1 MGLGHYDGRYALSQ
15 CKGPQMRL
23 TDISLNW
30 LLPGAVLLLGL
41 LAAVAVL
48 ARGKRSGEKAA
59 GTEDSWERSEERR
72 RRKEALYGTASYML
86 LFICAAVA
94 AALSFKGLVGFGEE
108 NLGLS
113 GGWEYL
119 VPFGLDGA
127 AMFCSV
133 LAVREASH
141 GDAAL
146 GSRILV
152 WTFAGAAAWF
162 NWMHAPRGLTHEGAP
177 QFFAGMS
184 LSAAVLFDRALKQ
197 TRRAALREQGLVP
210 RPLPQ
215 IRIVRW
221 LRAPR
226 ETYSAWSLML
236 LENVR
241 TLDEA
246 VDEVRE
252 DKRQKEQTRLRR
264 RNEER
269 VERAHLKALSRGH
282 KALPPAPV
290 VAAVADGSSSRRPWS
305 EPPPRPPRS
314 LRYRPR
320 SSCPSARGPP
330 FSPSARALSR
340 SPSTSRRRTTRWPCR
355 DSTPWSASSRIS
367 SSSSARTFGRGYR
380 PGLRTLGRRRGLLYT
395 APPSSS
401 NHTALPTPCVRTPHA
416 SARDWTRTSPL
427 PCVPSSAFGTR
438 SMGLRPTKSLTSTRS
453 PRGPTVAVRTAS

>member
-1 MGLGHYDGRYALSQ
+1 
-15 CKGPQMRL
+15 MRL

-30 LLPGAVLLLGL
+30 LLPGAVLLLGM

-48 ARGKRSGEKAA
+48 ARSKRSGGEHAKD
-59 GTEDSWERSEERR
+59 DSWERTEERR
-72 RRKEALYGTASYML
+72 RRKEAIYGIASYVL
-86 LFICAAVA
+86 LFCCAAVA
-94 AALSFKGLVGFGEE
+94 AALSFHGLVGFGQE
-108 NLGLS
+108 NLGLTD
-113 GGWEYL
+113 GWEYL

-152 WTFAGAAAWF
+152 WTFAAAAAWF
-162 NWMHAPRGLTHEGAP
+162 NWVHAPRGIDHAGAP
-177 QFFAGMS
+177 QFFSGMS

-241 TLDEA
+241 SLDEA

-252 DKRQKEQTRLRR
+252 DKAKKEETRLRR
-264 RNEER
+264 RDQQR
-269 VERAHLKALSRGH
+269 IERAQLKAISRGQRGLMGRSGGRSPEPQALERGSGQASAEPALSTPEQLPVRTRPSLQPVRGASDPITVDLTAEDDTM
-282 KALPPAPV
+282 ALPRL
-290 VAAVADGSSSRRPWS
+290 D
-305 EPPPRPPRS
+305 S
-314 LRYRPR
+314 LERK
-320 SSCPSARGPP
+320 
-330 FSPSARALSR
+330 LK
-340 SPSTSRRRTTRWPCR
+340 
-355 DSTPWSASSRIS
+355 DLEQQ
-367 SSSSARTFGRGYR
+367 FG
-380 PGLRTLGRRRGLLYT
+380 
-395 APPSSS
+395 
-401 NHTALPTPCVRTPHA
+401 
-416 SARDWTRTSPL
+416 
-427 PCVPSSAFGTR
+427 
-438 SMGLRPTKSLTSTRS
+438 
-453 PRGPTVAVRTAS
+453 

>member
-1 MGLGHYDGRYALSQ
+1 
-15 CKGPQMRL
+15 MRL

-30 LLPGAVLLLGL
+30 LLPGAVLLLGM

-48 ARGKRSGEKAA
+48 ARSKRSGGEHAKD
-59 GTEDSWERSEERR
+59 DSWERTEERR
-72 RRKEALYGTASYML
+72 RRKEAIYGIASYVL
-86 LFICAAVA
+86 LFCCAAVA
-94 AALSFKGLVGFGEE
+94 AALSFHGLVGFGQE
-108 NLGLS
+108 NLGLTD
-113 GGWEYL
+113 GWEYL

-152 WTFAGAAAWF
+152 WTFAAAAAWF
-162 NWMHAPRGLTHEGAP
+162 NWVHAPRGVDHAGAP
-177 QFFAGMS
+177 QFFSGMS

-241 TLDEA
+241 SLDEA

-252 DKRQKEQTRLRR
+252 DKAKKEETRLRR
-264 RNEER
+264 RDQQR
-269 VERAHLKALSRGH
+269 IERAQLKAISRGQRGLMGRSGGRSPEPQALERGSGQASAEPALSTPEQLPVRTRPSLQPVRGASDPITVDLTAEDDTM
-282 KALPPAPV
+282 ALPRL
-290 VAAVADGSSSRRPWS
+290 D
-305 EPPPRPPRS
+305 S
-314 LRYRPR
+314 LERK
-320 SSCPSARGPP
+320 
-330 FSPSARALSR
+330 LK
-340 SPSTSRRRTTRWPCR
+340 
-355 DSTPWSASSRIS
+355 DLEQQ
-367 SSSSARTFGRGYR
+367 FG
-380 PGLRTLGRRRGLLYT
+380 
-395 APPSSS
+395 
-401 NHTALPTPCVRTPHA
+401 
-416 SARDWTRTSPL
+416 
-427 PCVPSSAFGTR
+427 
-438 SMGLRPTKSLTSTRS
+438 
-453 PRGPTVAVRTAS
+453 

>member
-1 MGLGHYDGRYALSQ
+1 
-15 CKGPQMRL
+15 MRL

-30 LLPGAVLLLGL
+30 LLPGGVMLVGVLTAMAVLT
-41 LAAVAVL
+41 
-48 ARGKRSGEKAA
+48 RGKRAGNTGSTAA
-59 GTEDSWERSEERR
+59 NEDSWERSEERR
-72 RRKEALYGTASYML
+72 RRKEAIYGIASYVL
-86 LFICAAVA
+86 LFCCAAVA
-94 AALSFKGLVGFGEE
+94 AALSFHGLVGFGRQ
-108 NLGLS
+108 NLDLT

-146 GSRILV
+146 GSRLLV

-162 NWMHAPRGLTHEGAP
+162 NWVHAPRGLSHAGAP

-226 ETYSAWSLML
+226 ETFAAWSLML
-236 LENVR
+236 LEGVR

-252 DKRQKEQTRLRR
+252 DRREQQRNRMHRR
-264 RNEER
+264 DREKL
-269 VERAHLKALSRGH
+269 ERAQIKAYNRQHRAWGLGRATRPAQLPALGPAGGAQSQAPPAGSVLEPSGAVVEPAIAEQGQLPLRARPSLQAVKPKGPEPITVDLTAEDDTQ
-282 KALPPAPV
+282 ALPRL
-290 VAAVADGSSSRRPWS
+290 D
-305 EPPPRPPRS
+305 S
-314 LRYRPR
+314 LEQKLKDLERQ
-320 SSCPSARGPP
+320 
-330 FSPSARALSR
+330 
-340 SPSTSRRRTTRWPCR
+340 
-355 DSTPWSASSRIS
+355 
-367 SSSSARTFGRGYR
+367 FG
-380 PGLRTLGRRRGLLYT
+380 
-395 APPSSS
+395 
-401 NHTALPTPCVRTPHA
+401 
-416 SARDWTRTSPL
+416 
-427 PCVPSSAFGTR
+427 
-438 SMGLRPTKSLTSTRS
+438 
-453 PRGPTVAVRTAS
+453 

>member
-1 MGLGHYDGRYALSQ
+1 
-15 CKGPQMRL
+15 MRL

-30 LLPGAVLLLGL
+30 LLPGAVLLLGM

-48 ARGKRSGEKAA
+48 ARGKRSSGENASA
-59 GTEDSWERSEERR
+59 DDSWERSEERR
-72 RRKEALYGTASYML
+72 RRKEAIYGTASYIL
-86 LFICAAVA
+86 LFCCAAVA
-94 AALSFKGLVGFGEE
+94 AALSFHGLVGFGEQ
-108 NLGLS
+108 NLGLT

-162 NWMHAPRGLTHEGAP
+162 NWVHAPRGIGHDGAP
-177 QFFAGMS
+177 QFFSGMS

-236 LENVR
+236 LEGVR

-246 VDEVRE
+246 VEEVRE
-252 DKRQKEQTRLRR
+252 DKRQKEERR
-264 RNEER
+264 QRQREQQR
-269 VERAHLKALSRGH
+269 VERAQLKAISRGH
-282 KALPPAPV
+282 RGFVGRGTGRQAEVQQVERGSAQVTAEPAISAPEQLPVRSRPSLQPVRKGSDPITVDLTAEDDTMALPRL
-290 VAAVADGSSSRRPWS
+290 D
-305 EPPPRPPRS
+305 S
-314 LRYRPR
+314 LERK
-320 SSCPSARGPP
+320 
-330 FSPSARALSR
+330 LK
-340 SPSTSRRRTTRWPCR
+340 
-355 DSTPWSASSRIS
+355 DLEQQ
-367 SSSSARTFGRGYR
+367 FG
-380 PGLRTLGRRRGLLYT
+380 
-395 APPSSS
+395 
-401 NHTALPTPCVRTPHA
+401 
-416 SARDWTRTSPL
+416 
-427 PCVPSSAFGTR
+427 
-438 SMGLRPTKSLTSTRS
+438 
-453 PRGPTVAVRTAS
+453 